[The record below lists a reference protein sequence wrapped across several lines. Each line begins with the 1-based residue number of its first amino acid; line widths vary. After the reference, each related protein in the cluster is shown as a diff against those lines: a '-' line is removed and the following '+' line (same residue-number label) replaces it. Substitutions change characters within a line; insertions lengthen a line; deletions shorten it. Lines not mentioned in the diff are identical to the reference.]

1 MTMTVTLTFTPDI
14 TDLGRWQA
22 LSHYERHR
30 ILASRWL
37 RLNPADAHARFA
49 AAMGLLALVDEE
61 LAAAQYLV
69 DHSVERALAE
79 AFASRQAA
87 R

>member
-1 MTMTVTLTFTPDI
+1 MTATLTFSPDI
-14 TDLGRWQA
+14 TDLDRWQA

-30 ILASRWL
+30 ILAFHWL

-49 AAMGLLALVDEE
+49 AAMGVLALVDEE

-69 DHSVERALAE
+69 DHAVERALAE
-79 AFASRQAA
+79 ASASREDA